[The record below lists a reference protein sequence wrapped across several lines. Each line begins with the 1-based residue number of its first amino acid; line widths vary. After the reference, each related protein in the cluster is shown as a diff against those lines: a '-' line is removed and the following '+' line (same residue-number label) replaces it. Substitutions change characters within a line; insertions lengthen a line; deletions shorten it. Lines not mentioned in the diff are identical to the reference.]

1 MSCEQSSEDTQG
13 DFNTFIIANS
23 FLTVIFLIGLYLQ
36 IKIIISSNVER
47 GVTWRIDMCNSIVM
61 IVFYSFRI
69 LFEIIIY
76 IVPVLHI
83 YTGKWF
89 CYVALFL
96 KLFGAFSVIS
106 HSIVVSVYK
115 YIFIVHQDLIRY
127 VGVDNASLTSFWIS
141 LILPAALAVSFI
153 ARPVLPSYASIF
165 KCLEMKVEK
174 SAHANES
181 STEKIKA
188 LLFCGF
194 DDFSEIEYGVIDYL
208 MNIIN
213 MFGCLLTTLVVV
225 FIIANIMEAFFYQ
238 RIFRFIK
245 T

>member
-1 MSCEQSSEDTQG
+1 
-13 DFNTFIIANS
+13 
-23 FLTVIFLIGLYLQ
+23 
-36 IKIIISSNVER
+36 
-47 GVTWRIDMCNSIVM
+47 
-61 IVFYSFRI
+61 
-69 LFEIIIY
+69 
-76 IVPVLHI
+76 
-83 YTGKWF
+83 
-89 CYVALFL
+89 
-96 KLFGAFSVIS
+96 
-106 HSIVVSVYK
+106 
-115 YIFIVHQDLIRY
+115 
-127 VGVDNASLTSFWIS
+127 
-141 LILPAALAVSFI
+141 
-153 ARPVLPSYASIF
+153 VLPSYASIF
-165 KCLEMKVEK
+165 NCLEMKVEK